1 MELFFQFCHLN
12 EIYCQKIKSCCCIM
26 NQPLKFWRWVLW
38 NFFPFMFRS
47 VFFSCHFF
55 QLFYLA
61 LKGSFSMTWY
71 WQQSLRAHIVQQ
83 TNKNSKENHVTCGV
97 AYAKSHWLD
106 DNVAN
111 LIGWSTSREFYEPI
125 RALYMQ
131 NHVIAFKG
139 HWNITL
145 SAKGVTFSVCFR

>member
-97 AYAKSHWLD
+97 AYAKSHWLA

-111 LIGWSTSREFYEPI
+111 LIGCG
-125 RALYMQ
+125 ALHASFMNQ
-131 NHVIAFKG
+131 SELCTCKTTWLRSKVIGISLCPQKE
-139 HWNITL
+139 L
-145 SAKGVTFSVCFR
+145 LVCFR